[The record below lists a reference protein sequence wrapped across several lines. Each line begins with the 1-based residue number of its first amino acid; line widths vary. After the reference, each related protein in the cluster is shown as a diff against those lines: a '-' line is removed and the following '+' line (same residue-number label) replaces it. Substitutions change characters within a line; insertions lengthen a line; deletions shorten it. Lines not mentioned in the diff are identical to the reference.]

1 MNNNASF
8 SINGQIV
15 NLKTSEIFGGIV
27 HVTNGRIVK
36 IERKDVSEK
45 QYIMPGFVDSHVHV
59 ESSMLTPSEFARLAV
74 VHGTVAVVSDPHEI
88 ANVLGIDGVKFMIEN
103 GKKVPF
109 KFYFGCPSCVPA
121 TAFETSGAVIDAEKV
136 EQLMATT
143 EINHLGEM
151 MNFPGV
157 LAEDS
162 EVIRKLEIAKKYNK
176 PIDGHAPDVR
186 GKDIKKYASFGIST
200 DHECYNIE
208 EAKEK
213 IALGM
218 KILIREGSAARN
230 FDALIPLMQTNPEQ
244 LLFCTDDKH
253 PDELVKGHI
262 NLLVKRAI
270 SLGYNVFDVLRCA
283 SLNAVTHYKLHVG
296 LLQEGC
302 AADMIVVDNLQDFNV
317 LKTYINGVLVAEN
330 GKSLVDSV
338 SSELPNCFINE
349 KFSAADFFVADCKKN
364 IRIIEVID
372 GQLLTKTLIDTPK
385 VENGNMISDPD
396 RDILKI
402 AIINR
407 YEKTKPVVGFIKNI
421 GLKKGAFASSI
432 AHDSHNIIVV
442 GVDDGDLASAV
453 NLLIEARGGIA
464 FYSKTENR
472 VLSLP
477 VAGLMSNQ
485 DGYVVADEY
494 EKMDRIVKE
503 TGSTLQAPFMTLA
516 FMALLVIPELKLS
529 DKGLFDGST
538 FNFVPLSV

>member
-1 MNNNASF
+1 MNHSSF
-8 SINGQIV
+8 SVNGQIV
-15 NLKTSEIFGGIV
+15 DLKSSEIFSGIV

-36 IERKDVSEK
+36 IERKDVPEK
-45 QYIMPGFVDSHVHV
+45 QYIMPGLIDSHVHI

-103 GKKVPF
+103 GKKTPF

-121 TAFETSGAVIDAEKV
+121 TPFETSGTILDAESV
-136 EQLMATT
+136 EKLMALD
-143 EINHLGEM
+143 EISHLGEM

-157 LAEDS
+157 LAENPS
-162 EVIRKLEIAKKYNK
+162 VLKKIEIAKKYNK
-176 PIDGHAPDVR
+176 PIDGHAPNVR
-186 GKDIKKYASFGIST
+186 GKDIEKYTHFGIST
-200 DHECYNIE
+200 DHECCDID

-213 IALGM
+213 IVCGM

-230 FDALIPLMQTNPEQ
+230 FDALIPLMQTKPDQ

-262 NLLVKRAI
+262 DVLVMRAI
-270 SLGYNVFDVLRCA
+270 ALGYSIFDVLRSA
-283 SLNAVTHYKLHVG
+283 SLNTVEHYKLDVG

-302 AADMIVVDNLQDFNV
+302 AADMIIVDNLQDFNV
-317 LKTYINGVLVAEN
+317 LKTYIDGILVAEN
-330 GKSLVDSV
+330 GKSLIASIP
-338 SSELPNCFINE
+338 SEAPNHFINE
-349 KFSAADFFVADCKKN
+349 KFSASDFFVADEQKP

-372 GQLLTKTLIDTPK
+372 GQLFTKALVDIPK
-385 VENGNMISDPD
+385 VENGNMVSDLE
-396 RDILKI
+396 RDLLKI
-402 AIINR
+402 AVINR
-407 YEKTKPVVGFIKNI
+407 YEKAKPAIGFIKNI

-442 GVDDGDLASAV
+442 GTNDNDLAAAV
-453 NLLIEARGGIA
+453 NLLIDARGGVA

-477 VAGLMSNQ
+477 VAGLMSNC
-485 DGYVVADEY
+485 DGYVVANEY
-494 EKMDRIVKE
+494 EKIDRIVKE
-503 TGSTLQAPFMTLA
+503 NGSTLQAPFMTLA

-529 DKGLFDGST
+529 DKGLFDGTT
-538 FNFVPLSV
+538 FNFVPLCV